1 MLGSDIRGGDN
12 AASGMPSTPASSAK
26 RPRVGDGEGDGG
38 LGDGGGAWACAA
50 CTLLNMADA
59 KRCVLCDALKG
70 SSLAAASTLAQQRQT
85 GRSPRNAEASEA
97 GKTEGQRGSLA
108 AFLSQTARGR
118 GK

>member
-1 MLGSDIRGGDN
+1 MPHFMGAHLGTL
-12 AASGMPSTPASSAK
+12 AMHCSACTHAGSWSM
-26 RPRVGDGEGDGG
+26 VHA
-38 LGDGGGAWACAA
+38 LVFWSVLHA